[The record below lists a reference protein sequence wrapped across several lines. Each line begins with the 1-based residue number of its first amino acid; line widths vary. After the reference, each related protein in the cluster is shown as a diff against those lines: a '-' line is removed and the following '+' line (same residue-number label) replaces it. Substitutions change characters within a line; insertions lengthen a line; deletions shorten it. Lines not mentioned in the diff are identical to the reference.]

1 MAGGGVGFSL
11 YEVVVDSWVCC
22 MSAGF
27 SGVASKALGIAAVVI
42 GAVVAIVLIATLYPT
57 YGGAVANLTEN
68 VTSTDLGDST
78 ANSLRP
84 IFALIISLAGLFA
97 IVGLV
102 FLGMSLKK

>member
-1 MAGGGVGFSL
+1 
-11 YEVVVDSWVCC
+11 
-22 MSAGF
+22 MSF
-27 SGVASKALGIAAVVI
+27 QDVSTKALTVAGVII

-68 VTSTDLGDST
+68 VTATDLGDST

-102 FLGMSLKK
+102 FLGMKLKK